1 MVTVLRAVVVEWY
14 LLVRVCSEWTNCSN
28 ERHADNAFIVSTD
41 SDLGFRPDLV
51 VVAAHPPHCR
61 PTQAMKRCGARGH
74 EECVF
79 GGRIL
84 THVSVSQD
92 WETEYISDIT
102 MMHIQL
108 TVHVTSERSQ
118 KHRGTLTPTAHE
130 PE

>member
-1 MVTVLRAVVVEWY
+1 
-14 LLVRVCSEWTNCSN
+14 
-28 ERHADNAFIVSTD
+28 
-41 SDLGFRPDLV
+41 
-51 VVAAHPPHCR
+51 
-61 PTQAMKRCGARGH
+61 MKRCGARGH